1 MAGKEFFTPLRY
13 PGGKGKFSRFIKDI
27 IKRNNLLDGH
37 YVEPYAGG
45 AGVALELLCTEYVST
60 IHINDADP
68 AIYSFWVSVL
78 DHTDDLC
85 QMIRSVSVNIDS
97 WYKQKEII
105 SSTEKHSVLEVGFA
119 AFFLNRVNRSGILK
133 AGVIGGKKQLGKW
146 KLDARYNKE
155 DLIKRIKKISSFRDR
170 IKVYNLDAVEL
181 LTKIVPD
188 LPSNCLIYLDPP
200 YYVNGAGL
208 YRNFYTH
215 NDHVE
220 ICDVLS
226 NVNHPWI
233 VSYDNVSEIKNIYQG
248 YKQDEYFLSY
258 TAQVKKKGSEVMI
271 YGPGLIGTKFES
283 NVENHNLDVVDIEA

>member
-13 PGGKGKFSRFIKDI
+13 PGGKGKFSKFIKDI
-27 IKRNNLLDGH
+27 IRRNELLDGH

-68 AIYSFWVSVL
+68 AVYSFWVSVL
-78 DHTDDLC
+78 EHTDALC
-85 QMIRSVSVNIDS
+85 QMIRSVDVDMDS
-97 WYKQKEII
+97 WYKQKEIL
-105 SSTEKHSVLEVGFA
+105 SSTDKYSTLEVGFA

-170 IKVYNLDAVEL
+170 INVYNLDAVEL
-181 LTKIVPD
+181 LTEVIPE
-188 LPSNCLIYLDPP
+188 LPENSLVYLDPP

-215 NDHVE
+215 DDHVK
-220 ICDVLS
+220 ICDILS
-226 NVNHPWI
+226 DVKHPWI
-233 VSYDNVSEIKNIYQG
+233 VSYDNVPEIKEIYKE
-248 YKQDEYFLSY
+248 YRKDEYFLSY

-271 YGPGLIGTKFES
+271 YGPGVVGTKFES
-283 NVENHNLDVVDIEA
+283 KIDNEDLEIAYME